1 MPQRGAPCNLEE
13 LIPLG
18 RALVKPRRAGTSG
31 REIKEKGDQYENS
44 EEWITNNFESL
55 VSKYGGKYIGVVNDQ
70 VVSSALTLKEVLND
84 AKKLGKEEEEVS
96 LLKVPTEEE
105 LACIL

>member
-1 MPQRGAPCNLEE
+1 M
-13 LIPLG
+13 
-18 RALVKPRRAGTSG
+18 K
-31 REIKEKGDQYENS
+31 NS

-55 VSKYGGKYIGVVNDQ
+55 VSKYAGEYIGVVNDQ
-70 VVSSALTLKEVLND
+70 VISSALTLKEVLND
-84 AKKLGKEEEEVS
+84 AKRLGKEEEEVS